1 MGLASHASKNVLL
14 HEGVAMPILNKP
26 HRVRLSRV
34 KGARLPQN
42 SMSVA
47 RPTRWGNPNLVE
59 HHGEAGAVRAY
70 ERDLLGGVLDIS
82 VADVEKCLR
91 GRSLACWCQLDRPC
105 HADVLLRLAN
115 TTPARR
121 VRST

>member
-1 MGLASHASKNVLL
+1 MGPSLPTRRTALPDKGA
-14 HEGVAMPILNKP
+14 AMNIFNKP

-59 HHGEAGAVRAY
+59 HHGEAGAVRAF

-115 TTPARR
+115 TTPAMR

>member
-1 MGLASHASKNVLL
+1 MQ
-14 HEGVAMPILNKP
+14 ILNKP

-34 KGARLPQN
+34 KRARLPQN

-47 RPTRWGNPNLVE
+47 RPTLWGNPNLVE